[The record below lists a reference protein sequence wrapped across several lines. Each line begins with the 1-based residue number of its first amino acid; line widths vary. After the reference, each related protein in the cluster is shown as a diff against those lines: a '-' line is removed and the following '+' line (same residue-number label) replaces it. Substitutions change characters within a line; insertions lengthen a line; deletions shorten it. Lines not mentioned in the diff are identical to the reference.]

1 MSQIHT
7 ELDNVRKRTKE
18 LVDQIEKY
26 KASKELIQTSADAMD
41 SMCEALGFLC
51 KEIKNAAVNMESLTG
66 GEFKEMQKSVDGLQ
80 HSIIG
85 TSKDLRDELNK
96 KISSLDRT
104 VTDKIN
110 SNTKSMTNMKSEL
123 HHKIQSSGNTVVE
136 KINSNE
142 KSITSLSAEFN
153 RKIEVVST
161 LFNKIATNHRGWLVL
176 SVFMQLVIFALLVVV
191 LYKV

>member
-123 HHKIQSSGNTVVE
+123 DQKIQSSQKTVVD
-136 KINSNE
+136 KISSNE
-142 KSITSLSAEFN
+142 KSITSLSSELSD
-153 RKIEVVST
+153 KIDFVSILVNKKAKNNSNW
-161 LFNKIATNHRGWLVL
+161 LFG
-176 SVFMQLVIFALLVVV
+176 SVFMQIVFLALLVVV
-191 LYKV
+191 LSKV